1 MSVLVQPHVSVFVGL
16 NHFVSVSLCLICPS
30 VVSYDCFCGVNYFL
44 SLTCLYSVSPCV
56 VLCVCFVEV
65 NECVSVCPSEVLYV
79 CFCGVIICFICLL
92 SVLVPV
98 IWNSITFC
106 MSDLFALCPSLY
118 SIICLLFVGLT
129 KFVSISPVYLSVPV
143 QFMCL
148 VNLIFWAFSND
159 SIVVCICSYHY
170 FLIVSITAFQWQK
183 THIKYTHLSIM
194 VKAAIWS
201 AVYIYPNA
209 AHLSLSLW
217 GFMKLYIF
225 DFFQWL
231 F

>member
-1 MSVLVQPHVSVFVGL
+1 MFHLFV
-16 NHFVSVSLCLICPS
+16 ICPS
-30 VVSYDCFCGVNYFL
+30 ACYMGFNH
-44 SLTCLYSVSPCV
+44 
-56 VLCVCFVEV
+56 
-65 NECVSVCPSEVLYV
+65 
-79 CFCGVIICFICLL
+79 
-92 SVLVPV
+92 
-98 IWNSITFC
+98 FC

-231 F
+231 FLGTTGTNCVFSGAISHPF